1 MGMYASCPHN
11 FLERS
16 FLKIHFV
23 IAIVVTVFLFG
34 CAQQAPVEPERT
46 APSTVYTMDQL
57 VKTVSVGGGS
67 FSPDETKLL
76 VHTNESGV
84 FNVYELDIATG
95 DRTPVTEGADTTYA
109 IAYMPTDERIL
120 FMKDQAGN
128 EVHHLFLRDLDGSVR
143 DLTEGEETR
152 ETFSGFSHDL
162 ASFFTLNNRRDERYL
177 DLYEWD
183 VESLEANLVFENSSG
198 MEVGGISPD
207 KQWVVL
213 VKINTTNDMDL
224 YVADLT
230 GSGKPQLISEHEG
243 MATFSP
249 ADFSPDSRYLY
260 YTSNLEGE
268 FSSLHRYDLKS
279 QVHEPVFATD
289 WDVSFAYF
297 SRDGRYHVI
306 GTNEDGYTVVRI
318 TDTTTGDPVEL
329 PGVPAGNIS
338 GVGISRSESKMKFTV
353 SSDTMPAN
361 LYLWEIGSEE
371 SQRLTNNLN
380 PEVDTNDLVESEI
393 ARFTARDGMVIPG
406 PLYKPIGAGPDH
418 KVPVLVWVHGGPG
431 GQSRPGYW
439 SEIQFLVNQGYGL
452 LAVNNRGSSGY
463 GKSFLAADDQ
473 KHGRE
478 PLWDCVDA
486 AEYLKTLDWVDGEHV
501 GIIGGSYGGYMVLAA
516 LAYEPE
522 AFDVGV
528 DIFGVSN
535 WVRTLESIPPWWESF
550 REALYQEIGNPETQA
565 EMLRE
570 TSPVFHGDR
579 IVKPLIILQGANDPR
594 VLQAESDD
602 MVEAIR
608 ANGGTVEYVVFEDEG
623 HGFRKSANRV
633 EGFHAVRDFLEEYLK
648 NGS

>member
-1 MGMYASCPHN
+1 
-11 FLERS
+11 
-16 FLKIHFV
+16 LKYQFA
-23 IAIVVTVFLFG
+23 IALVSVVSLFG
-34 CAQQAPVEPERT
+34 CAPKTQIESEPT
-46 APSTVYTMDQL
+46 APSAVYTMDQL

-67 FSPDETKLL
+67 FNPDETKLL

-84 FNVYELDIATG
+84 FNVYELEIATG
-95 DRTPVTEGADTTYA
+95 VRTPVTEGSDTTFA
-109 IAYMPTDERIL
+109 VAYMPSDERIL
-120 FMKDQAGN
+120 FTRDQAGN
-128 EVHHLFLRDLDGSVR
+128 EVHNLYLRELDGSVR
-143 DLTEGEETR
+143 NLTEGEETR
-152 ETFSGFSHDL
+152 ETFAGFSHDL
-162 ASFFTLNNRRDERYL
+162 ASFFTLSNRRDERFM
-177 DLYEWD
+177 DVYEWD
-183 VESLEANLVFENSSG
+183 VETLESSLVFENSLG
-198 MEVGGISPD
+198 LEVAGTSPD
-207 KQWVVL
+207 KRWLVL

-224 YVADLT
+224 YVADLA
-230 GSGKPQLISEHEG
+230 GDGKPQLISEHQG

-249 ADFSPDSRYLY
+249 ADFSPDSRFLY

-268 FSSLHRYDLKS
+268 FSALYRYDL
-279 QVHEPVFATD
+279 QNQAHESVFATD

-318 TDTTTGDPVEL
+318 TDTTTGKPVEL

-338 GVGISRSESKMKFTV
+338 QIGISRSESKMKFTV

-371 SQRLTNNLN
+371 SKRLTDNLN
-380 PEVDTNDLVESEI
+380 PEVDTDDLVESGI
-393 ARFTARDGMVIPG
+393 ARFTARDGFVIPG
-406 PLYKPIGAGPDH
+406 PLYKPIGAGPDN
-418 KVPVLVWVHGGPG
+418 KVPMLVWVHGGPG

-452 LAVNNRGSSGY
+452 YAVNNRGSSGY

-486 AEYLKTLDWVDGEHV
+486 AEYLKTLDWVDANRI

-570 TSPVFHGDR
+570 TSPVFHGDK

-602 MVEAIR
+602 MVEAIK
-608 ANGGTVEYVVFEDEG
+608 ANGGIVEYVVFEDEG

-633 EGFHAVRDFLEEYLK
+633 EGFHAVRDFLEEHLK